1 MLLSLPSQDLS
12 GSSVVGVGVLRRP
25 YSALTAVESMNIEL
39 APSIPYRVIADCFR
53 DHSIAL
59 FLGAAASFVGA
70 PSNMALPSGMELA
83 KLLVERSEYPGALS
97 DPLTKVAQ
105 YLEEVPADREYIL
118 TTVAKHFCEQLNPEY
133 QSSLTQFLA
142 GIPSPLIPRLII
154 TTNYDT
160 LVERVLEERST
171 PYLAVSHILKGS
183 RYAGR
188 LLCYKSLKTPL
199 DGSNIQTR
207 HQVEDQLI
215 DLNYQGVHPVLIYKM
230 NGTAWLRSGNAML
243 DSVVLTENDYIDF
256 LAQDILSRI
265 PDTILGL
272 LRASRLLFLGYAL
285 EDWNFRV
292 LLRKLQ
298 LIQRQDRE
306 NPRRHWAFLL
316 AADNVETKFWDKRGV
331 NLYPVSLD
339 VCLCHLAQNLQ

>member
-1 MLLSLPSQDLS
+1 
-12 GSSVVGVGVLRRP
+12 
-25 YSALTAVESMNIEL
+25 MNGEP
-39 APSIPYRVIADCFR
+39 APSVPYRVIADCFR
-53 DHSIAL
+53 DRSIAL

-70 PSNMALPSGMELA
+70 PCNMALPSGTELA

-105 YLEEVPADREYIL
+105 YLEEIPADREYIL
-118 TTVAKHFCEQLNPEY
+118 STVATRFCEQVNPEY
-133 QSSLTQFLA
+133 ESSLTKFLA
-142 GIPSPLIPRLII
+142 GVPSAVIPRLII

-160 LVERVLEERST
+160 LVERVLEKRT
-171 PYLAVSHILKGS
+171 IPYLVVSHVLKGS

-188 LLCYKSLKTPL
+188 LLCYKSLQTPL
-199 DGSNIQTR
+199 DSSNIQTR

-215 DLNYQGVHPVLIYKM
+215 ELNYQGVQPVLLYKM
-230 NGTAWLRSGNAML
+230 NGTAWLRSGKVML

-298 LIQRQDRE
+298 LIQRQDKE
-306 NPRRHWAFLL
+306 NLRRHWAFLL
-316 AADNVETKFWDKRGV
+316 GADNVETRFWDKRGV

-339 VCLCHLAQNLQ
+339 ICLSHLAQDLQ

>member
-1 MLLSLPSQDLS
+1 
-12 GSSVVGVGVLRRP
+12 
-25 YSALTAVESMNIEL
+25 MNGEP

-53 DHSIAL
+53 DHSVAL

-70 PSNMALPSGMELA
+70 PTDMALPSGMELA

-118 TTVAKHFCEQLNPEY
+118 STVAARFCEHIDPEY
-133 QSSLTQFLA
+133 QSALTQFLA
-142 GIPSPLIPRLII
+142 GVPTAIIPRLII

-160 LVERVLEERST
+160 LVEGALEKRQL
-171 PYLAVSHILKGS
+171 PYLVVSHILKGS

-188 LLCYKSLKTPL
+188 LLCYESLRSPL

-207 HQVEDQLI
+207 QQVEDHLLELS
-215 DLNYQGVHPVLIYKM
+215 DQGVHPVLIYKM
-230 NGTAWLRSGNAML
+230 NGTAWLRSGKTML

-256 LAQDILSRI
+256 LAQDILGRI
-265 PDTILGL
+265 PDTILEL

-298 LIQRQDRE
+298 LIQRHDRE
-306 NPRRHWAFLL
+306 NARRHWAFLL
-316 AADNVETKFWDKRGV
+316 GADNVETRFWDKRGV

-339 VCLCHLAQNLQ
+339 VCLSHLAQDLK